1 MRRLLVICEAR
12 RDFDVAST
20 LCERV
25 LRERG
30 PDWHRD
36 YMEHS
41 SAHLLEWTGTDAT
54 QPFLR
59 WKDLASVRTALGV
72 RPPLGRFSGERGA
85 PDALA
90 ARTALAI
97 ARHLQRAKP
106 AQPID
111 AVVLVR
117 DLDDQPERRDGLEQ
131 ARIEARVH
139 APQMPV
145 LVGAAFPEIE
155 AWLIEGFDPKSREE
169 EALLAQLRQDLGFD
183 PRSSTSSLT
192 AKHDHDRKGCKRV
205 LKVLTQGSPDRA
217 ERCFREAPL
226 DMLTNRGGASG
237 LARLLSEAETI
248 LLPLCL
254 APDEERAD

>member
-1 MRRLLVICEAR
+1 MRHVLVVCEAR
-12 RDFDVAST
+12 GDFEVAT
-20 LCERV
+20 ALCERV

-30 PDWHRD
+30 PDWHRE

-41 SAHLLEWTGTDAT
+41 FEHVLAWVGTDAT
-54 QPFLR
+54 RPFLR
-59 WKDLASVRTALGV
+59 WRDLASVRAALGV

-97 ARHLQRAKP
+97 ARHLRGARPPQR
-106 AQPID
+106 ID

-131 ARIEARVH
+131 ARTEARGHV
-139 APQMPV
+139 PEMPV
-145 LVGAAFPEIE
+145 LIGAAFPEIE
-155 AWLIEGFDPKSREE
+155 AWLIEGFEPESKEE
-169 EALLAQLRQDLGFD
+169 ESLLAQLRQEIGFD
-183 PRSSTSSLT
+183 PRMRTSALA

-205 LKVLTQGSPDRA
+205 LRVLTQASADRT
-217 ERCFREAPL
+217 ERCIRETPL
-226 DMLTNRGGASG
+226 DVLTERGVASG
-237 LARLLSEAETI
+237 LAQLLAEAESV

-254 APDEERAD
+254 ASDAERSG